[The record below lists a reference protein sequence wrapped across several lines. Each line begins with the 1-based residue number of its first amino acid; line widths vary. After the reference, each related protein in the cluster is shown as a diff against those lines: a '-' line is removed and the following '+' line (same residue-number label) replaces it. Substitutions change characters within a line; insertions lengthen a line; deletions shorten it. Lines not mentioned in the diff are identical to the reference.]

1 MRGKRNCL
9 NWYRILN
16 YESYLHS
23 EGKRYMGKSKKIF
36 VAFNKSLSED
46 QSISERERKRF
57 ESELV
62 RADKIFKSLSSND
75 FLTEFEMNLNKA
87 KTENNIE
94 EIIIKTVNI
103 ITKQIK
109 QMKIRNEI
117 ESITLRIEKYEYPF
131 PPTITIS
138 TSSDEIEMET
148 ELIKP
153 KELHYEFDAISADY
167 NLINA
172 NNVEI
177 ILETYNKIIS
187 KLDQYNWKK
196 ICKTSVGFEV
206 KLVQP

>member
-1 MRGKRNCL
+1 M
-9 NWYRILN
+9 
-16 YESYLHS
+16 E
-23 EGKRYMGKSKKIF
+23 KSKKVF

-46 QSISERERKRF
+46 QSISERERKMLER
-57 ESELV
+57 ELV

-75 FLTEFEMNLNKA
+75 FLREFEMNLNTV

-109 QMKIRNEI
+109 QMKIKNEI
-117 ESITLRIEKYEYPF
+117 ESIILRIEKYEYPF
-131 PPTITIS
+131 PPTINIS
-138 TSSDEIEMET
+138 TGSDEIEMVT

-153 KELHYEFDAISADY
+153 KELHYEFDAIGANY

-196 ICKTSVGFEV
+196 ICKTSEGFEV
-206 KLVQP
+206 KLVKP